1 MFLLVTNNSELFKC
15 VKCGFFIDGTA
26 LDVLINVR
34 SRIHLGS
41 VLLTNPLCGN
51 LRPNHQP
58 FRSILIDEKSGLVD
72 LESLSLIEKAIEFY
86 QSCYQSCKIIT
97 PQNLDDSLR
106 EDYAY
111 IDCELLR
118 ESLEQYN
125 MISKSQFNTAPL
137 RTKNS

>member
-1 MFLLVTNNSELFKC
+1 MFLLVTNNSELFKL

-34 SRIHLGS
+34 SRIHFGS

-58 FRSILIDEKSGLVD
+58 FRSVLIDEKSGLVD
-72 LESLSLIEKAIEFY
+72 LESLSLIENAIEIY
-86 QSCYQSCKIIT
+86 QSCEAINPK
-97 PQNLDDSLR
+97 NLDDSLR
-106 EDYAY
+106 DDYAY

-125 MISKSQFNTAPL
+125 LISKSQFNTAPL